1 MSHLLIRHSFSS
13 NEVLEID
20 SCDLRIRTLSTV
32 LNYMHQA
39 HSLTTRSSRK
49 EVPAFLRHIAV
60 LLTRGTD
67 IDGDK
72 EVKDYVCPKKLKNKM
87 VFISGWTAT
96 CLYWTPQV
104 RWFGGGVPLAAG
116 DEEEEEEYTV
126 LVFDNRG
133 IGNSGYPRGPYT

>member
-32 LNYMHQA
+32 LNNMHQA

-72 EVKDYVCPKKLKNKM
+72 EVKDAVA
-87 VFISGWTAT
+87 VTAT
-96 CLYWTPQV
+96 TEESSLKLLVVPQNSPNA
-104 RWFGGGVPLAAG
+104 RQNDSEPFKL
-116 DEEEEEEYTV
+116 DITTIKRNSRTLEQIY
-126 LVFDNRG
+126 NRYHP
-133 IGNSGYPRGPYT
+133 IVSKTH